1 MELLEAM
8 RRSNSEHEIQFLLSA
23 YVETLPFYGLAHIL
37 PNGLT
42 ALPVRGT
49 DDVRDRF
56 EALIEADLRG
66 SAAVSSASTHAVVR
80 EATEVF
86 GMALS
91 RLSALHTNA
100 CRADA
105 QYLAPA
111 A

>member
-8 RRSNSEHEIQFLLSA
+8 RRSNSEHEVQFLLSA

-37 PNGLT
+37 PTGLT

-56 EALIEADLRG
+56 EALIEADLSEG
-66 SAAVSSASTHAVVR
+66 AGVSSASTHAVVR

-91 RLSALHTNA
+91 RLCALRTSA
-100 CRADA
+100 CRADT
-105 QYLAPA
+105 QHMAPA
-111 A
+111 M